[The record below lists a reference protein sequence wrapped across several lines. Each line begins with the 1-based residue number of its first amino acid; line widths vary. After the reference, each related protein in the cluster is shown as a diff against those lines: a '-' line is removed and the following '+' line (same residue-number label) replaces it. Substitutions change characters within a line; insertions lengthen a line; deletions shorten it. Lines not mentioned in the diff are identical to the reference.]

1 MRLAVIGTGIAGNG
15 AAWLLSERHAVT
27 VYERELRPGG
37 HSHTVRVDYDGEEI
51 DVDIG
56 FIVFNE
62 PNYPELTSLFAHLG
76 VKTEETCMSFAMSA
90 DHGRFEWRGG
100 GETFLQVA
108 SGLFAQ
114 PRNLFS
120 PSYFRML
127 AEVRRFNKESVS
139 DLRAGRLQNLTLG
152 EYLRKQAF
160 SPRLFSD
167 YLGPMGA
174 AIWSSP
180 SAEILAFPA
189 ENFIAFFD
197 NHRLLHL
204 DRPFWRTV
212 QGGSRRYVEKLT
224 ARFKASIRF
233 GCAVTSISTA

>member
-27 VYERELRPGG
+27 VYEREVRPGG

-62 PNYPELTSLFAHLG
+62 PKYPELTSLFAHLG

-100 GETFLQVA
+100 GALCLQVA
-108 SGLFAQ
+108 SGLFAH

-120 PSYFRML
+120 PSNFLML
-127 AEVRRFNKESVS
+127 AEDRCVNHGNV
-139 DLRAGRLQNLTLG
+139 
-152 EYLRKQAF
+152 
-160 SPRLFSD
+160 P
-167 YLGPMGA
+167 
-174 AIWSSP
+174 
-180 SAEILAFPA
+180 AFPA
-189 ENFIAFFD
+189 
-197 NHRLLHL
+197 
-204 DRPFWRTV
+204 
-212 QGGSRRYVEKLT
+212 RR
-224 ARFKASIRF
+224 SQN
-233 GCAVTSISTA
+233 